1 MNIDVNK
8 GPACKGCDRLTA
20 PRCAKSNLVLSTR
33 SDVLFVGDQPDS
45 VSAKAKMPL
54 YGPGGKI
61 IKAAV
66 HDLRHDPS
74 KDYALFNCGYTYAA
88 QCVSL
93 DDSAPSM
100 KVLNQCQSL
109 LYSTIAMHKP
119 KVIVALG
126 ATAMKQLGFKQK
138 HTQLRGKIVKHPQ
151 NNIPTLISFAEK
163 ALLANP
169 GLYQSFKLD
178 IKNAFDVA
186 LRDGVTEQASLEALA
201 EEYLLPVT
209 VDDALAAC
217 EEILACP
224 TDSVIS
230 VDTETNTLHPQKED
244 SVILSF
250 CFAWGK
256 RKATTILCDHPH
268 VDEEYKRRL
277 PEVWAA
283 IRRVLES
290 PHPKSFHNAKFDL
303 KFIELRYGIKV
314 NAVAWDTLLGE
325 HLLDE
330 DKKGNYGLK
339 ALTAAYL
346 PKYCG
351 YEDKLHDI
359 LNSHESI
366 SMVDTIGQE
375 IDNVRSALQDEYP
388 EYLTELKAYQKTYTA
403 YEKVAQTAEEVQR
416 VYELALQD
424 YDFQKSHLAGLV
436 AVWKLKCEYHVGR
449 KNKPKRP
456 TRWFSKPAKPRMPKK
471 PKRPKDPRSKK
482 EKQISQDAGFENVPI
497 RDLQLYG
504 AVDADVTRQLTILQ
518 KIRIVQE
525 QSKVI
530 QLMRTH
536 AIPAS
541 RTLGRMEYDG
551 TRVDQNYI
559 EVLEDALSKV
569 VKDTEVELY
578 GMTGRKAPDG
588 SDLNLNHPA
597 TLANVLFNWGW
608 THPTAGYMGAY
619 DATERTKGGQYST
632 AEKALRAF
640 VAYKDVQ
647 KNDPTDESY
656 FIERLLRYRKA
667 SKAHGTFLANVRA
680 LSRRDGFLHTQFHL
694 NGTGTGRLSSSDMN
708 MQNIPK
714 YLAGWNIKKLFIPD
728 SDEYFIANVDYK
740 GAEVRVFTAY
750 ARDAGLITALND
762 GMDMHCFFA
771 SKVFNRPYEMYA
783 GRDDPSIVPD
793 AALRKQL
800 DGERSDIKRVVFGIL
815 YGAGR
820 NKISETIG
828 VTPERAQELIDLLY
842 AMFPAIRQ
850 YAVEVERQI
859 EAQGFVETFMGRR
872 RRFPIANFRSQKGR
886 AVRQGRN
893 FKIQSTSSDIVLAQM
908 IEMDEPLRRDF
919 GGRMLLTV
927 HDSMVMQFPRKYG
940 SQLKDF
946 VKEKA
951 ERRVSEK
958 YPWLPV
964 PFTVDIEAGPNYG
977 ECQNIDK
984 YLIAN
989 PFVPV
994 MEGIVEEQELLN
1006 ELKDNAFEAA

>member
-1 MNIDVNK
+1 MAVSISK
-8 GPACKGCDRLTA
+8 GPACKGCARFEA
-20 PRCAKSNLVLSTR
+20 HRCSKSNLVLGKR
-33 SDVLFVGDQPDS
+33 SDVLFIGDQPDAYA
-45 VSAKAKMPL
+45 AKTDVPL
-54 YGPGGKI
+54 DGPGGRL
-61 IKAAV
+61 IKTAV
-66 HDLRHDPS
+66 VDLRNDKS
-74 KDYALFNCGYTYAA
+74 NAYSTFTCGYTYAV
-88 QCVSL
+88 QCAS
-93 DDSAPSM
+93 DDTLAPPI
-100 KVLNQCQSL
+100 KVLNQCQANL
-109 LYSTIAMHKP
+109 RSTIAMHKP

-126 ATAMKQLGFKQK
+126 ATATKQLGLKQK
-138 HTQLRGKIVKHPQ
+138 HTQLRGKAIKHPQ
-151 NNIPTLISFAEK
+151 YAMPVMVSFAEK

-169 GLYQSFKLD
+169 GLFNAFKVDLR
-178 IKNAFDVA
+178 NAFDIA
-186 LRDGVTEQASLEALA
+186 LRDGVTEQATLESLSSD
-201 EEYLLPVT
+201 YLIPTT
-209 VDDALAAC
+209 VDEALAAC
-217 EEILACP
+217 EEILRCP
-224 TDSVIS
+224 SNTLIS
-230 VDTETNTLHPQKED
+230 VDTETNTLHPQKES

-250 CFAWGK
+250 CFAWDK
-256 RKATTILCDHPH
+256 HKATTILCDHPY
-268 VDEEYKRRL
+268 VDDAYKARL

-283 IRRVLES
+283 LRRILES
-290 PHPKSFHNAKFDL
+290 DNPKVFHNAKFDL
-303 KFIELRYGIKV
+303 KFIELRYGIRVKGL
-314 NAVAWDTLLGE
+314 AWDTLLGE

-346 PKYCG
+346 PRYCG

-359 LNSHESI
+359 LNSHEMSVTDNLI
-366 SMVDTIGQE
+366 QE
-375 IDNVRSALQDEYP
+375 IDYVKSALKDEYP
-388 EYLTELKAYQKTYTA
+388 EYLNELHEYKDTYVV
-403 YEKVAQTAEEVQR
+403 YEKEVAQVEEDRQR
-416 VYELALQD
+416 
-424 YDFQKSHLAGLV
+424 YDFALEDYVFQKEYLAGLV
-436 AVWKLKCEYHVGR
+436 AAWQVECEHLAP
-449 KNKPKRP
+449 KQKKPKRP
-456 TRWFSKPAKPRMPKK
+456 TKWFSRPTRATKLPKK

-482 EKQISQDAGFENVPI
+482 EKQISQDAGFENVPLN
-497 RDLQLYG
+497 DLQLYG
-504 AVDADVTRQLTILQ
+504 AVDADVTRQLAIMQ
-518 KIRIVQE
+518 KIRIRQE
-525 QSKVI
+525 KSAVTE
-530 QLMRTH
+530 LMRTH
-536 AIPAS
+536 AMPAS
-541 RTLGRMEYDG
+541 RMLGRMEYEG
-551 TRVDQNYI
+551 TRVDQKYI

-569 VKDTEVELY
+569 VQDTETELY
-578 GMTGRKAPDG
+578 GMVGRTTPDG
-588 SDLNLNHPA
+588 AALNLNAPA

-608 THPTAGYMGAY
+608 QHPNGTQMGAY
-619 DATERTKGGQYST
+619 DAVEKTKSGQYST
-632 AEKALRAF
+632 AEKTLRAF

-647 KNDPTDESY
+647 KNEPTDESY

-842 AMFPAIRQ
+842 AMFPAIKQ
-850 YAVEVERQI
+850 YAVEVEQQI
-859 EAQGFVETFMGRR
+859 LAQGYVETFLGRR
-872 RRFPIANFRSQKGR
+872 RRFPVANLRSQRGR

-908 IEMDEPLRRDF
+908 IEMEEPLRQDF

-927 HDSMVMQFPRKYG
+927 HDSMVIQFPKKYG
-940 SQLKDF
+940 TQLKDF

-951 ERRVSEK
+951 EKRVTEK

-977 ECQNIDK
+977 ECQNVDK

-989 PFVPV
+989 PFIPT
-994 MEGIVEEQELLN
+994 MEGIIEEQELLN
-1006 ELKDNAFEAA
+1006 ELKNHVFEVA